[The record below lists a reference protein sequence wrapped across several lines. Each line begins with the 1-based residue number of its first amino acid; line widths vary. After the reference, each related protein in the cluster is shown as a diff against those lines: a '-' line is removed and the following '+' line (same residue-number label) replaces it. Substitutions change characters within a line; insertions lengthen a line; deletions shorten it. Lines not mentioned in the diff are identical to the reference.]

1 VQVIAPPK
9 PGTPR
14 YQVLALVCGAPGELD
29 AAAIAGV
36 VWPVPA
42 LPPPEPLR
50 WSPVAVRATLDAW
63 RAGIQG
69 RHLAREAERAAAV
82 ERVAVDL
89 QRLTSIGL
97 IEKAT
102 GRLPALSPWFL
113 AKGGTDAEALES
125 ALSAGRSDAL
135 DEVEDEATDA
145 GSAEML
151 ALIAEVRLLPRPA
164 TDLVWVVGVQS
175 QVPERTV
182 WRAWSRLIE
191 AGVIVPPSYRWPTEA
206 GIALV
211 QGPS

>member
-1 VQVIAPPK
+1 MIALPK

-36 VWPVPA
+36 IWPVPA

-50 WSPVAVRATLDAW
+50 WSPVAARATLDAW

-125 ALSAGRSDAL
+125 ALCAGRSDAL
-135 DEVEDEATDA
+135 DEAEED
-145 GSAEML
+145 SADRGTTEML
-151 ALIAEVRLLPRPA
+151 ALIAEVRLLSRSA
-164 TDLVWVVGVQS
+164 SDLVAAVGMQAEVG
-175 QVPERTV
+175 ERAI
-182 WRAWSRLIE
+182 WQAWSRLIE

-211 QGPS
+211 SGV